1 MKKLSYLFIIVGICV
16 MLLPS
21 ITEWIADREQD
32 KLLQIA
38 EAGTIQSINEA
49 TIDDYAQVSRLLD
62 EGESSSEEDENEAV
76 KLENGVIGI
85 ISIDAIDLK
94 LPILEGATK
103 KNMKHAAAH
112 MSETTALGQVGNAA
126 IAAHRAHTEGRLFNR
141 LDEVSMG
148 DEILVQNEKEK
159 YRYKV
164 YNIVIVEPTDLS
176 VLDKNDEDAIIT
188 LITCDPMINPTHR
201 LIVQAKLETI

>member
-1 MKKLSYLFIIVGICV
+1 

-159 YRYKV
+159 YKYKV